1 MPQVVSGQ
9 TGYLGGETGGQG
21 NGVGAVIFD
30 APSVNRANA
39 GNMLFQALQSNAKLL
54 NDQDIAKQKTAQSH
68 ALGALNGLN
77 LSKEG
82 VLEKDIPE
90 FSNRM
95 KEFYDKRAELEQ
107 QFSTDPTS
115 PEMYKRLND
124 LRQEQKQYE
133 MDVNQSATHKK
144 MIAKAIDEVTR
155 NGNEYEQAES
165 LKNIEE
171 YVNMPRDKRAMY
183 AKELLVPFIK
193 DLGVEAE
200 PIVGKIKPEIVEVST
215 GKKLPNGR
223 FEMVKTEA
231 YTPEQINDTAK
242 QIITGDRTR
251 KSIEKQFN
259 NLPPDEQSFFQL
271 LADSET
277 SSAKGADPNAYS
289 VTPQEMYARHYVGN
303 RFSGQKQTRKQLA
316 EDNAS
321 KLSLAQGKYDIQHQD
336 DAYYYDQAYNFQNGN
351 IGVLKGAV
359 RQNIPLPIPMGGQ
372 SVIPSESYTVS
383 NMNGRTIGI
392 FDNSRP
398 NYDPNGELIPNS
410 YSLQKVPEIIV
421 KQVISK
427 MPDGSYVPMI
437 ITNKTIMDAGYDPK
451 GFNRF
456 DDPNVYKKFD
466 ESAMQGFIS
475 TNKLKVNQTEKLR
488 EVGGYNNKT
497 PDPSRLTTAPTLPM
511 QKTAPVVVAKT
522 TTQKVAPKKEVQKEK
537 VVNGVKMPFNAT
549 PKYSKQ
555 SGKLMGYELPDGTKF
570 KL

>member
-82 VLEKDIPE
+82 ILENDIPE

-115 PEMYKRLND
+115 PEKYKKLND

-144 MIAKAIDEVTR
+144 MVAKAIDEVTKK
-155 NGNEYEQAES
+155 GDEYEQAES

-171 YVNMPRDKRAMY
+171 YVNTPRDKRSMY

-200 PIVGKIKPEIVEVST
+200 PIVGKIKPQIVEVAT
-215 GKKLPNGR
+215 GNKLPNGQ
-223 FEMVKTEA
+223 FEMVKTEQ
-231 YTPEQINDTAK
+231 YTPTQINGLAK
-242 QIITGDRTR
+242 ELVTGERTM
-251 KSIEKQFN
+251 KSTEKQFN
-259 NLPPDEQSFFQL
+259 RLNDDEKSFFKL

-277 SSAKGADPNAYS
+277 ASAKSTDPNAYQI
-289 VTPQEMYARHYVGN
+289 TPQEMYARNYLEN
-303 RFSGQKQTRKQLA
+303 RLSGEKITRKQLA
-316 EDNAS
+316 QDNAS

-336 DAYYYDQAYNFQNGN
+336 DAYSFDQANNFMNGAV
-351 IGVLKGAV
+351 GVLDGVVK
-359 RQNIPLPIPMGGQ
+359 QNIALPIPMGGQ

-383 NMNGRTIGI
+383 NMVGKKVGV
-392 FDNSRP
+392 FQNSTP
-398 NYDPNGELIPNS
+398 KYDPNGNLIEGA
-410 YSLQKVPEIIV
+410 YSLQNVPELIV
-421 KQVISK
+421 KQTISK
-427 MPDGSYVPMI
+427 MPDGSFVPMI
-437 ITNKTIMDAGYDPK
+437 ITNKTIMDAGYDIK

-456 DDPNVYKKFD
+456 DDPNVWKKFD
-466 ESAMQGFIS
+466 NSTMQNYVS
-475 TNKLKVNQTEKLR
+475 TNKLKVNQTDKLKQ
-488 EVGGYNNKT
+488 VGGYDNKIPQT
-497 PDPSRLTTAPTLPM
+497 QKLTTAPTLPM

-522 TTQKVAPKKEVQKEK
+522 TTQKVEQPKQQPP
-537 VVNGVKMPFNAT
+537 KMTANEWNKKWGELKKGQT
-549 PKYSKQ
+549 LVGLD
-555 SGKLMGYELPDGTKF
+555 GKTYTK
-570 KL
+570 K